1 VLSAFRTGRPRRR
14 PRGDLRAA
22 LLASAR
28 RLHFAHGAEGVS
40 ARRITQ
46 AVGVSATTLYLHF
59 EGIEDVLDQLRIEGH
74 EILARYLRGADPKLP
89 APARIREMGRAY
101 YRFGLE
107 NPRYFDLMFG
117 PKPGGARR
125 RESVQREMFTL
136 LLLRDAVQAG
146 IATGTLRRDLD
157 ASVATNA
164 LWAEIHGITALA
176 VAGLLVETAAG
187 HADEVLE
194 AVLESAERWLVLAGR
209 RNIVK

>member
-1 VLSAFRTGRPRRR
+1 MLSASRTGHQRRR

-28 RLHFAHGAEGVS
+28 RLHFAHGPEGVS

-46 AVGVSATTLYLHF
+46 AVGVSATALYLHF
-59 EGIEDVLDQLRIEGH
+59 TGIEDVLDQLRIEGH
-74 EILARYLRGADPKLP
+74 EVLARYLRSADPKLP

-107 NPRYFDLMFG
+107 NPRYFNLMFG
-117 PKPGGARR
+117 PRAGARH

-176 VAGLLVETAAG
+176 VAGLLVETSAG

-194 AVLESAERWLVLAGR
+194 AVLDSAERWLVPAAR
-209 RNIVK
+209 RNTVK